1 MEKDLNHKRVA
12 VVGLGYVGLP
22 LALAFGRVMST
33 TGFDISEARIEAY
46 CKGCDPM
53 GEMEDE
59 LFSRAKSLQYTS
71 DPSSLGKADYII
83 VAVPTPV
90 DNAHQPDLTPVIRAS
105 EAVGRHMRRGG
116 TTVVFEST
124 VYPGVTEEVCVP
136 ILERESGLKCG
147 EDFKVGYS
155 PERVNPGDKDHRL
168 ETIVKVVSGQD
179 DETLEKVARL
189 YEQIIK
195 AGVHRAPCIRVAEA
209 AKVIENTQRDV
220 NIALINELAL
230 IFHKLDIDT
239 QAVLEAAGTKWNFL
253 PFQPGLVGGHCIGVD
268 PYYLTHR
275 AEMEGFRPEII
286 KAARYI
292 NDGMGR
298 WLAEQTMMEMIRAG
312 IRVKGARVGIL
323 GLTFKENC
331 ADLRNTKVVECVREL
346 ESLGVDV
353 LVHDP
358 MADTEEA
365 KREYD
370 IELVDLNTLQ
380 GMDAVV
386 LAVAHDVFR
395 EMDWASFADCC
406 KAGAPIMDV
415 KCMLDA
421 EWVRSTGLTL
431 WRL

>member
-1 MEKDLNHKRVA
+1 MEKDLNHERVA

-22 LALAFGRVMST
+22 LALAFGRVMPT
-33 TGFDISEARIEAY
+33 IGFDISEARIDA
-46 CKGCDPM
+46 CRKGFDPT
-53 GEMEDE
+53 GEMEKV
-59 LFSRAKSLQYTS
+59 LFKRAETLEYTT
-71 DPSSLGKADYII
+71 DPSGLGKADYII

-105 EAVGRHMRRGG
+105 ETVGKHMRQGA
-116 TTVVFEST
+116 TVVFEST

-136 ILERESGLKCG
+136 ILERESDLKCG
-147 EDFKVGYS
+147 GDFKVGYS

-179 DETLEKVARL
+179 DETLENVAQL
-189 YEQIIK
+189 YERIIE
-195 AGVHRAPCIRVAEA
+195 AGVHRAPAIRVAEA

-239 QAVLEAAGTKWNFL
+239 QAVLDAAGTKWNFL
-253 PFQPGLVGGHCIGVD
+253 PFRPGLVGGHCIGVD

-298 WLAEQTMMEMIRAG
+298 WLAEQTMLEMIRSG
-312 IRVKGARVGIL
+312 IQVKGAKVGVL

-331 ADLRNTKVVECVREL
+331 ADLRNTRVIDCIHEL
-346 ESLGVDV
+346 EALGVEV
-353 LVHDP
+353 LVCDP
-358 MADTEEA
+358 VADAEEA

-370 IELVDLNTLQ
+370 IELVSLNDLKD
-380 GMDAVV
+380 MDAVV
-386 LAVAHDVFR
+386 LAVAHDIFR
-395 EMDWASFADCC
+395 EMDWIGFADHCR
-406 KAGAPIMDV
+406 KGAPVMDV
-415 KCMLDA
+415 KSVLDPEICSA
-421 EWVRSTGLTL
+421 KLTL

>member
-1 MEKDLNHKRVA
+1 MEKDLNHERVA

-22 LALAFGRVMST
+22 LALAFGRVIST
-33 TGFDISEARIEAY
+33 IGFDISEAKIEAY
-46 CKGCDPM
+46 RKGCDPT
-53 GEMEDE
+53 GEMENE

-71 DPSSLGKADYII
+71 DPSSLGKVDYII

-105 EAVGRHMRRGG
+105 ETVGKHMRRGV
-116 TTVVFEST
+116 TVVFEST

-136 ILERESGLKCG
+136 ILERESGLKYG

-155 PERVNPGDKDHRL
+155 PERVNPGDKSHRL

-179 DETLEKVARL
+179 DETLEKVAML
-189 YEQIIK
+189 YEQIID
-195 AGVHRAPCIRVAEA
+195 AGVHRAPNIRVAEA

-239 QAVLEAAGTKWNFL
+239 QAVLEAAGSKWNFL
-253 PFQPGLVGGHCIGVD
+253 PFRPGLVGGHCIGVD

-312 IRVKGARVGIL
+312 IQVKGARVGVL

-331 ADLRNTKVVECVREL
+331 ADLRNTKVIDCIHEL
-346 ESLGVDV
+346 EALGVEV
-353 LVHDP
+353 LVCDP
-358 MADTEEA
+358 VADAEA
-365 KREYD
+365 AKCEYD
-370 IELVDLNTLQ
+370 IELTDLNDLQ
-380 GMDAVV
+380 DMDAVV
-386 LAVAHDVFR
+386 LAVAHDAFR
-395 EMDWASFADCC
+395 EMDWANFTNRCQ
-406 KAGAPIMDV
+406 KGAPIMDV
-415 KCMLDA
+415 KSMLDPEQVYSA
-421 EWVRSTGLTL
+421 GLAL